1 MFFFR
6 QDLPLLRPTF
16 LQNHQLIQHFHS
28 NSSFKLYPGD
38 DIILNCH
45 HNSSSFKYPI
55 FGGISASEEI
65 CLVLLTHYCPKNE
78 DESCPLSKIK
88 SCISWPTDETLA
100 KVFNFELDFYEQYNR
115 FSNKRFVY
123 LLFELIKKNTAIP
136 CIILIII
143 MEMRGH
149 NMQGV
154 TVIKKKK

>member
-1 MFFFR
+1 MACYSDKSCKSSR
-6 QDLPLLRPTF
+6 
-16 LQNHQLIQHFHS
+16 LQKIS
-28 NSSFKLYPGD
+28 NIY
-38 DIILNCH
+38 

-123 LLFELIKKNTAIP
+123 LLFELIKNYCNSLHNT
-136 CIILIII
+136 
-143 MEMRGH
+143 H
-149 NMQGV
+149 NYYGNERIQYARSYCN
-154 TVIKKKK
+154 

>member
-1 MFFFR
+1 MFV
-6 QDLPLLRPTF
+6 
-16 LQNHQLIQHFHS
+16 
-28 NSSFKLYPGD
+28 KLYPGD

-123 LLFELIKKNTAIP
+123 LLFELIKNYCNSLHNT
-136 CIILIII
+136 
-143 MEMRGH
+143 H
-149 NMQGV
+149 NYYGNERTQYARSYCN
-154 TVIKKKK
+154 